1 MQEVKIMWP
10 AMRII
15 SICLTCAFLAA
26 PCSAQVQGSI
36 AELKARIEGPQ
47 VPNRQGYD
55 PYTIDEIMKMTRVPG
70 VSVAVIQDFAI
81 HWAKGYGV
89 ADAKSESPVTAETLF
104 QAASISK
111 PVTAL
116 AFLRMV
122 RDGTVGL
129 DEDVNHYLKSWKVP
143 VNEFTRDHPV
153 TPRELLSHTSGTGD
167 GWGVPDFEPS
177 QPLPTLVQIL
187 DGQTYRGRISWERPP
202 FTAFK
207 YSGGGYIIIQ
217 LLMMDVL
224 GKPFDAIMHDS
235 VLVPLGMSE
244 STFEQPLKAE
254 RESQA
259 ARAHLGGRRASYP
272 WRVEPA
278 QSAAGLWTTPSDLA
292 RFAIEVQKSFRG
304 DPGRILPRALAREML
319 SPVGLGPHAVGF
331 TVEKRGEGW
340 YFMHSGGNTG
350 FACDLVAHFVKGYG
364 VVVMTNSDSGNT
376 GALIRDIEARVAAA
390 YGWDSLDKPIP
401 R

>member
-1 MQEVKIMWP
+1 MF
-10 AMRII
+10 AMRMIFV
-15 SICLTCAFLAA
+15 CLTCVFLAA
-26 PCSAQVQGSI
+26 PSSAQAAMSI
-36 AELKARIEGPQ
+36 AELMARIEGPQ

-55 PYTIDEIMKMTRVPG
+55 PYTIGEIMKMTHVPG

-89 ADAKSESPVTAETLF
+89 ADAKSESPVTTDTMF

-122 RDGTVGL
+122 QDGKVGL
-129 DEDVNHYLKSWKVP
+129 DEDVNRYLKSWKVP

-153 TPRELLSHTSGTGD
+153 TPRALLSHTSGTGD
-167 GWGVPDFEPS
+167 GWGVPDYEPS

-187 DGQTYRGRISWERPP
+187 DGETYRGRIFWERPP
-202 FTAFK
+202 FTASK
-207 YSGGGYIIIQ
+207 YSGGGYVIMQ

-224 GKPFDAIMHDS
+224 GKPFDAIMRDS
-235 VLVPLGMSE
+235 VLVPLGMSG

-254 RESQA
+254 LESKA
-259 ARAHLGGRRASYP
+259 ARAHPGGRRADAP

-278 QSAAGLWTTPSDLA
+278 QSAAGLWTTPTDLA
-292 RFAIEVQKSFRG
+292 RFVIEVQKSFRG
-304 DPGRILPRALAREML
+304 DPGRVLPRALVREML
-319 SPVGLGPHAVGF
+319 SPVGLGSHAVGF

-350 FACDLVAHFVKGYG
+350 FTCDLVAHFVKGYG
-364 VVVMTNSDSGNT
+364 VVVMTNSDGGNT
-376 GALIRDIEARVAAA
+376 GTVISEIEARVAAA
-390 YGWDSLDKPIP
+390 YHWDSLDKPIP

>member
-1 MQEVKIMWP
+1 MWP
-10 AMRII
+10 IIRII
-15 SICLTCAFLAA
+15 SICLTGAFLAA
-26 PCSAQVQGSI
+26 PSSAQVQRSI
-36 AELKARIEGPQ
+36 PEMTALIEGPQ
-47 VPNRQGYD
+47 VPNRKGYD
-55 PYTIDEIMKMTRVPG
+55 PYTIDEIMKMTHVPG
-70 VSVAVIQDFAI
+70 VSVAVIQDFSI
-81 HWAKGYGV
+81 HWAKAYGV
-89 ADAKSESPVTAETLF
+89 ADAKNKSPVTTETMF

-122 RDGTVGL
+122 QDGIVGL

-177 QPLPTLVQIL
+177 QTLPTLAQIL
-187 DGQTYRGRISWERPP
+187 DGQTYRGKIYWERPP
-202 FTAFK
+202 LAAFK

-217 LLMMDVL
+217 LLMMDVMS
-224 GKPFDAIMHDS
+224 KPFDAIMRES
-235 VLVPLGMSE
+235 VPVPLGMSG

-254 RESQA
+254 LESKA
-259 ARAHLGGRRASYP
+259 ARAHPGGRRADYP

-278 QSAAGLWTTPSDLA
+278 QSAAGLWTTTTDLA
-292 RFAIEVQKSFRG
+292 RFAVEVQKSFRG
-304 DPGRILPRALAREML
+304 DPGRILPRALVREML

-331 TVEKRGEGW
+331 MVEKRGEGW
-340 YFMHSGGNTG
+340 YFMHSGGNAG
-350 FACDLVAHFVKGYG
+350 FTCDLVAHFAKGYG
-364 VVVMTNSDSGNT
+364 VVVMTNSDSGST
-376 GALIRDIEARVAAA
+376 GALIREIEARVAAA